1 MGAAGALVRPMLA
14 ALCLAGC
21 SAAPTV
27 PRSSGRPVR
36 VMSMNGCTDQLVLA
50 LLPRE
55 RIASVTTLARDPEY
69 SLLAARARAIPTN
82 RGLAEDVASVGPDLV
97 VASSFTSPAQLA
109 MLRRLGFPM
118 LVVGDPGSPEAIRRA
133 VRAVAAAVGERAEGE
148 ALVAG
153 MDRDLA
159 ELARAPGPPLAVAA
173 WGEEGLGAPAGS
185 LADTVLTAA
194 GAHNVGVGR
203 GGRADSIEA
212 LLALSPSLLVT
223 GDPRFRHPGRHDD
236 LAFHP
241 AIARRWRART
251 LVLPEATVICGT
263 PFIGRVALAI
273 RAQLRAAAARRG

>member
-1 MGAAGALVRPMLA
+1 MGTAGALVRPMFA

-21 SAAPTV
+21 SAAPAV
-27 PRSSGRPVR
+27 PHPNRAPAR

-69 SLLAARARAIPTN
+69 SLLAARAQTIPAN
-82 RGLAEDVASVGPDLV
+82 RGLAEDVAGVRPDLV
-97 VASSFTSPAQLA
+97 VASSFTPPAQLA
-109 MLRRLGFPM
+109 MLRHLGFPL
-118 LVVGDPGSPEAIRRA
+118 LVVDDPGSPDAIRRA
-133 VRAVAAAVGERAEGE
+133 VRAVATAVGEEARGE

-173 WGEEGLGAPAGS
+173 WGEEGLGAPTGS
-185 LADTVLTAA
+185 LADTLLTAA
-194 GAHNVGVGR
+194 GARNVGAAR

-212 LLALSPSLLVT
+212 LLALSPSLLVREE
-223 GDPRFRHPGRHDD
+223 PHFRHPGRHDD

-241 AIARRWRART
+241 VIARRWQART
-251 LVLPEATVICGT
+251 LVLPQAAVICGT

-273 RAQLRAAAARRG
+273 RAQLRAAARRAG